1 MGMMQSKIVPS
12 SCMVLWVLNV
22 MERRRLGKLNMNYL
36 RGALGP
42 IVMDWIVG

>member
-1 MGMMQSKIVPS
+1 
-12 SCMVLWVLNV
+12 MVLWVLNV

-42 IVMDWIVG
+42 IVMDWIRNNAAKKKRLAGAS